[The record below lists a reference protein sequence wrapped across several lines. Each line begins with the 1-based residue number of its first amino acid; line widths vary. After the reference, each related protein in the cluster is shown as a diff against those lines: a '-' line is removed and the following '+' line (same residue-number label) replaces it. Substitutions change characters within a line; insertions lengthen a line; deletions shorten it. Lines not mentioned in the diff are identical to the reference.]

1 MDGGEE
7 QEIPKAREMGQQTC
21 HVLQNTDVH
30 RQRLLIAFENLKPP
44 DDPSKSS
51 QEICGWL
58 PDTKVQYRKVDK
70 GKQNNSGR
78 PVSGKKARQINPR
91 EHFQFIHYSDPRKYI
106 EQYRRLHT
114 CGGPLEKLRQG
125 HCGREKE
132 IYYAPF
138 EHQHGTTINVNSKNL
153 QGHCSKCMRLE
164 PPSTLQTKFPLN
176 YYLPYSPRETNITF
190 EIQARPSVSQYKAV
204 YNTNTGITYE
214 ANDHA
219 QAQNSGSG
227 GSSSRESS
235 AETPEKYSFHNG
247 SVVALPRPRLYVATS
262 TTTPTTTNNSTTM
275 SNSRSTS
282 RQSPPQNGFSIDR
295 SLGKVTSTTGHTQ
308 TEYDRASYDMT
319 ATGYNIMTVDR
330 KVSWP
335 RPWTTVRPGP
345 RHVQRYRQSTPNTRM
360 LHGRPSVRS
369 RSLVDPPTLLWQYK
383 EEQESLPRERVSSA
397 TPGRPQSQGNLPIA
411 VGVKVQQT
419 PRAQSAHAYR
429 RPSTAIGRT
438 FTRQKTWSASTSTV
452 STCTKDFS
460 HRRLDTGNGH
470 VPSICEGMWF
480 DTTTGKAYMS
490 LSTRYV
496 PARKW

>member
-330 KVSWP
+330 KTFLEHLEKYTYQQQCMRAVDEDPSDTL
-335 RPWTTVRPGP
+335 RPPSRFTPVPLVRPCSIKKVLPQPTDSLSRSQQLEILRVAQGRSKALRLEDP
-345 RHVQRYRQSTPNTRM
+345 NPYDMWAADRQKVEERARDRQESKARRYRKTLVPD
-360 LHGRPSVRS
+360 VR
-369 RSLVDPPTLLWQYK
+369 V
-383 EEQESLPRERVSSA
+383 
-397 TPGRPQSQGNLPIA
+397 
-411 VGVKVQQT
+411 
-419 PRAQSAHAYR
+419 
-429 RPSTAIGRT
+429 
-438 FTRQKTWSASTSTV
+438 
-452 STCTKDFS
+452 
-460 HRRLDTGNGH
+460 
-470 VPSICEGMWF
+470 
-480 DTTTGKAYMS
+480 
-490 LSTRYV
+490 
-496 PARKW
+496 

>member
-330 KVSWP
+330 K
-335 RPWTTVRPGP
+335 
-345 RHVQRYRQSTPNTRM
+345 
-360 LHGRPSVRS
+360 
-369 RSLVDPPTLLWQYK
+369 
-383 EEQESLPRERVSSA
+383 EQESLPRERVSSA